1 VNKVTLSSRLGL
13 FTACL
18 LVTFSL
24 IAPGKIRAKEEVTI
38 GRIENVILLP
48 WGVKLPARIDTGATV
63 SSLDARE
70 LRIEGDWVEFK
81 LREKY
86 GSLKLRLPIVDW
98 HHVKSPSA
106 KQRRP
111 VVEVNLC
118 IGSRKI
124 RTRVNLTDRSMVKYP
139 LILGRSIL
147 KEGFVVDV
155 RKSKIVRPV
164 CPEETQLPASK

>member
-1 VNKVTLSSRLGL
+1 MGL
-13 FTACL
+13 FAASL
-18 LVTFSL
+18 LMVLSFV
-24 IAPGKIRAKEEVTI
+24 IPGKIHAKEDVTI

-70 LRIEGDWVEFK
+70 LHVDGDVAEFK
-81 LREKY
+81 LPAKY
-86 GSLKLRLPIVDW
+86 GSSKLRLPIVDW
-98 HHVKSPSA
+98 HDIRSPSS

-111 VVEVNLC
+111 VVEVDLC
-118 IGSRKI
+118 VGSRKI

-147 KEGFVVDV
+147 REGFVVDV
-155 RKSKIVRPV
+155 KRSKIVRPT
-164 CPEETQLPASK
+164 CPDDTHLPTSR